1 MVPVVSKATGAGDV
15 PDTALA
21 AAWVESVAEAVAAEE
36 RPEAARADGDEAD
49 AGEALARITFGRLDV
64 RFSPA
69 EVGAAKSTGAGD
81 VAAAAAA
88 EGVEAVAGTVVEDG
102 PATVAGE
109 WAARR

>member
-1 MVPVVSKATGAGDV
+1 MVPVVSKATGASDV

-36 RPEAARADGDEAD
+36 WPEGARTDGDEAD
-49 AGEALARITFGRLDV
+49 AGEALARITFGHLDV

-81 VAAAAAA
+81 VPEEAAAA
-88 EGVEAVAGTVVEDG
+88 EGDAAAAAVEDQ
-102 PATVAGE
+102 PGE
-109 WAARR
+109 GAEVWTARR